1 VNEDAVINENKQR
14 KFSVHRY
21 LVNIVVRMLFFLFPV
36 PLHLLDFGY
45 SINEM
50 LPDYFPIGVTI
61 LLVGGVIGGVLDI
74 LLPQKYVVG
83 GRIALRAFNIATL
96 AWFEAID
103 FKVKVN
109 VNVDAGGKGI
119 AIKDHRE

>member
-1 VNEDAVINENKQR
+1 MNDNSPNGANSPKR
-14 KFSVHRY
+14 FSVHRY

-36 PLHLLDFGY
+36 PLHLLNFGY

-50 LPDYFPIGVTI
+50 IPDYFPIGVTI
-61 LLVGGVIGGVLDI
+61 LIVGGVIGGVLDI
-74 LLPQKYVVG
+74 LLPQKYVIG
-83 GRIALRAFNIATL
+83 GRIALKAFNIATL
-96 AWFEAID
+96 AWFEGIA
-103 FKVKVN
+103 FNVKVK

>member
-1 VNEDAVINENKQR
+1 MNDNSLNDVNSPK

-36 PLHLLDFGY
+36 PLHLLNFGY

-50 LPDYFPIGVTI
+50 IPDYFPIGVTI
-61 LLVGGVIGGVLDI
+61 LIVGGVIGGVLDI
-74 LLPQKYVVG
+74 LLPQKYVIG
-83 GRIALRAFNIATL
+83 GRIALKAFNIATL
-96 AWFEAID
+96 AWFEGID
-103 FKVKVN
+103 FNVKVK